1 MPTTDDVIIAGI
13 PSPTLLDL
21 FGTVSEKEIGIMTI
35 PSYNSWLGKLN
46 DSPYKTSGPTG
57 AWAGEWWSIY
67 NYLQYGGICVVGST
81 GSLGNNNLVDLDIIF
96 NDGLSDTM
104 FLDSIEL
111 TKTRKDCL
119 GFLGT
124 QKNLK
129 SFTTNVYNKSV
140 KFKDFTDVTRT
151 DDIVLSTQIDGTNG
165 RSSIQ
170 SSANL
175 AGDKKD
181 AYLPETEISYLV
193 PFLDYSTSSEW
204 LDGSKHNKTEI
215 YYNSD
220 TKGFILNPF
229 LVKKGFSKNVLS
241 GVTGISAGNI
251 SIGPNH
257 IAVVTST
264 GGYTAFESSFN
275 TETKFRTTPPSGLT
289 GIKSVAVGYH
299 HTCVVTAG
307 GNVVCWGQE
316 DRDKAYSQTGYNIP
330 GVNDSVPIG
339 LIYGTARKSGHP
351 VGSTGTRT
359 VSATTPNGQV
369 SIDNLFTYTTNS
381 SFPTITTSVNPN
393 TGAKVGGTTITITGT
408 NLTGTSSVT
417 IDGVAATSVT
427 VVSSTSVTCVSPVGS
442 AGSKT
447 ITLTTPNGTAT
458 SLNAFR
464 YIGAPTISS
473 VNPNTGINT
482 GGTTITITGT
492 NLTGV
497 TLNIGTTDLETTQ
510 VSSTSATAVTS
521 NPFTKIS
528 YGIPLTNAGNDN
540 NTTTNIPPPLVPVRI
555 NGITLT
561 DIIQVF
567 SPTSYNFD
575 EIKFGRSGFSNFA
588 VSSGGTY
595 YGWGIGGGSKVNF
608 LPNNTFPI
616 SDSYTKIN
624 SGDEVNYSNQS
635 LINYINN
642 HKTAYS
648 RFQLTAHS
656 LSNSITPLNNI
667 TSLDYNNVDYIT
679 HFDTISSKN
688 TGITQDWK
696 FYEDYM
702 MVFKDKKV
710 KSIKN
715 LHSNIIDKIV
725 IDKSVKN
732 SVARENYVSNYKGGI
747 SLYNNGRIDAFGSLA
762 GLCSSTTNFIVQRGL
777 QNKFLHVGGSTL
789 DFNVYNIK
797 MNSLGVTCTNVYASD
812 HSFIAISNNNIY
824 YTNTMADIVINQ
836 QQKWYEPIQ
845 WPLGT
850 TLTNVIDAKTSYN
863 MIRLNCEGIGGL
875 ADNYSYFTF
884 IVAIL
889 QNKNV
894 VVIPSGAVYRSSID
908 NSNDL
913 NSYLIMNSVAQ
924 TEFHNQYLGT
934 NSNGNGITLSGG
946 TTYGSVIKISG
957 QTLSD
962 VTQTC
967 CGLLTSIDD
976 GGAYIIIQNQIL
988 ALKTDGSVV
997 HWGNSNNKN
1006 IPQIA
1011 NNSVVYL
1018 ESAVNLIDNLNCADP
1033 AISTAIDTRYVA
1045 LKTDGSV
1052 VSWLMSDGNDNYLH
1066 YPGPYTSVS
1075 TNFNGPFAVNMKGD
1089 IEVLYSTDDYLK
1101 LENENYLSFDKV
1113 YAHSHYIIATT
1124 KNDKF
1129 RILDYY
1135 KNFLNNQDYRFVNKP
1150 DYSTTEG
1157 SNYYTN
1163 DNNLCFFSD
1172 KKQIISPWTNTTVNI
1187 ATNTDAAGCIAR
1199 LSTSKDRW
1207 KPFSGISRGSLLN
1220 TLPNPINEF
1229 STTNND
1235 ENYLNAVY
1243 NKTKNHND
1251 VVFLNGNKLA
1261 AHLFSFDNS
1270 DKINETYVLILLK
1283 KKIKSVFKK
1292 YAFELNN
1299 ESIRSNLKSDV
1310 NSELDKI
1317 LNYNAI
1323 SSYTLVCDE
1332 TNNTPSKIKTGSL
1345 FVDITL
1351 KFPGIIDNI
1360 VLNCVIDGNKIT
1372 I

>member
-1 MPTTDDVIIAGI
+1 MPTIDDIIIAGI
-13 PSPTLLDL
+13 PSPTLLNL
-21 FGTVSEKEIGIMTI
+21 FGTVSEKEIGFMTI
-35 PSYNSWLGKLN
+35 PSYNIWLGRLN
-46 DSPYKTSGPTG
+46 DSSYKTSGPTG

-129 SFTTNVYNKSV
+129 SFTTNIYNKSV
-140 KFKDFTDVTRT
+140 KFKDFTDVTKP
-151 DDIVLSTQIDGTNG
+151 DDVVLSTQIDGTNG

-193 PFLDYSTSSEW
+193 PFLEYSTYLDW
-204 LDGSKHNKTEI
+204 LDGSKNNKTEI

-220 TKGFILNPF
+220 TEGFILHPSV
-229 LVKKGFSKNVLS
+229 VKTGFSKNVLS

-257 IAVVTST
+257 IAVVTSA

-316 DRDKAYSQTGYNIP
+316 DRDKAYSQTGYNIS
-330 GVNDSVPIG
+330 GVCSSVPIG
-339 LIYGTARKSGHP
+339 LIYGTGTPQPHP
-351 VGSTGTRT
+351 LT
-359 VSATTPNGQV
+359 ANDTP
-369 SIDNLFTYTTNS
+369 
-381 SFPTITTSVNPN
+381 
-393 TGAKVGGTTITITGT
+393 
-408 NLTGTSSVT
+408 
-417 IDGVAATSVT
+417 
-427 VVSSTSVTCVSPVGS
+427 
-442 AGSKT
+442 
-447 ITLTTPNGTAT
+447 
-458 SLNAFR
+458 
-464 YIGAPTISS
+464 
-473 VNPNTGINT
+473 
-482 GGTTITITGT
+482 
-492 NLTGV
+492 
-497 TLNIGTTDLETTQ
+497 
-510 VSSTSATAVTS
+510 
-521 NPFTKIS
+521 
-528 YGIPLTNAGNDN
+528 YGISLTNAGNSN

-567 SPTSYNFD
+567 CPTSYNFD
-575 EIKFGRSGFSNFA
+575 GIKLGRSGFSNFA
-588 VSSGGTY
+588 ISAGGTY
-595 YGWGIGGGSKVNF
+595 YGWGIGEN
-608 LPNNTFPI
+608 LNFPI
-616 SDSYTKIN
+616 TIYSQGSATYQSSYLT
-624 SGDEVNYSNQS
+624 SYVN
-635 LINYINN
+635 NYKAAYPSFQ
-642 HKTAYS
+642 KTP
-648 RFQLTAHS
+648 AHS

-667 TSLDYNNVDYIT
+667 PGLDNNDIDYINLSNT
-679 HFDTISSKN
+679 TSSKN

-696 FYEDYM
+696 FYQDYM
-702 MVFKDKKV
+702 TVFKDKKV

-715 LHSNIIDKIV
+715 LHSNIINKIV

-732 SVARENYVSNYKGGI
+732 GATGENYLSYYKGGI

-777 QNKFLHVGGSTL
+777 QNKFLHVGGATL
-789 DFNVYNIK
+789 DFNVYNNQT
-797 MNSLGVTCTNVYASD
+797 NSGGLTYTNVYTSD

-850 TLTNVIDAKTSYN
+850 TLTNVIDAKTSYS
-863 MIRLNCEGIGGL
+863 MIRLNCESSGGA
-875 ADNYSYFTF
+875 ADNYNYFTF

-889 QNKNV
+889 KNRNV

-908 NSNDL
+908 NSNNL
-913 NSYLIMNSVAQ
+913 NSYTDVNNVGE

-967 CGLLTSIDD
+967 CGLLTTFNSTPQIV
-976 GGAYIIIQNQIL
+976 IQNQIL

-997 HWGNSNNKN
+997 HWGNSSNKN
-1006 IPQIA
+1006 IPEIA

-1033 AISTAIDTRYVA
+1033 EISTAIDTRYVA

-1052 VSWLMSDGNDNYLH
+1052 VSWLMSNGNDNYLH

-1075 TNFNGPFAVNMKGD
+1075 TNFDGPFAVNMKGD
-1089 IEVLYSTDDYLK
+1089 IEVLYSTDDNLK
-1101 LENENYLSFDKV
+1101 LENENYLSFDKI

-1129 RILDYY
+1129 RIFDYY
-1135 KNFLNNQDYRFVNKP
+1135 KNFLNDQDYRFVNKP

-1172 KKQIISPWTNTTVNI
+1172 KKQIISPWTNTIVNI
-1187 ATNTDAAGCIAR
+1187 STNTDAAGSIAR
-1199 LSTSKDRW
+1199 LSTTKDRW
-1207 KPFSGISRGSLLN
+1207 RPFSGISRGSLLN
-1220 TLPNPINEF
+1220 TLPTPINEF
-1229 STTNND
+1229 SSNDD

-1243 NKTKNHND
+1243 NKTKNNND

-1261 AHLFSFDNS
+1261 SHLFSFDNY
-1270 DKINETYVLILLK
+1270 DKINEVYFLTLLRK
-1283 KKIKSVFKK
+1283 TIKNIFKT

-1299 ESIRSNLKSDV
+1299 EITRSKLKLDIV
-1310 NSELDKI
+1310 SELNII
-1317 LNYNAI
+1317 LSYNGI
-1323 SSYTLVCDE
+1323 SSYTVVCDE
-1332 TNNTPSKIKTGSL
+1332 TNNTPSKTKTGSL
-1345 FVDITL
+1345 FIDITL
-1351 KFPGIIDNI
+1351 KIPSIIDNV
-1360 VLNCVIDGNKIT
+1360 VLNCIIDGNEIT